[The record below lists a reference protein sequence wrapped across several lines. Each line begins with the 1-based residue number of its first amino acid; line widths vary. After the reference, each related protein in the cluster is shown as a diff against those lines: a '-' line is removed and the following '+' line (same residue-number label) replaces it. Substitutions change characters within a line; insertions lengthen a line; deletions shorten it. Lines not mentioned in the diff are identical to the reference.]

1 MDYKL
6 SWNLTWCGLHYRK
19 ETWQLWLNMQ
29 SELESKLLGFFFGFT
44 LSSVQGL
51 NGNPNTRQHFVA
63 GGGQCGWLWLV
74 VVVTRVMISVFLT
87 YCGIFFFFVFGLMKC
102 MRFRLSADIFGA
114 KVLWTFLATRL
125 AYIINN
131 CTRGAL
137 SRLMLPYLMAFG
149 DLNSAPGALTLFLGF
164 FFYPWVNEIWLQI
177 VAMNEKYS
185 HALCSPWEIYSKG
198 IQLRENFAWGV

>member
-1 MDYKL
+1 MLGIADGLQIKL
-6 SWNLTWCGLHYRK
+6 KLNLMWAA
-19 ETWQLWLNMQ
+19 
-29 SELESKLLGFFFGFT
+29 SSKRDLAALIKYAIRVGIEIVGIFFGFT

-114 KVLWTFLATRL
+114 KVL
-125 AYIINN
+125 
-131 CTRGAL
+131 
-137 SRLMLPYLMAFG
+137 
-149 DLNSAPGALTLFLGF
+149 
-164 FFYPWVNEIWLQI
+164 
-177 VAMNEKYS
+177 
-185 HALCSPWEIYSKG
+185 
-198 IQLRENFAWGV
+198 

>member
-1 MDYKL
+1 MLGIADGLQIKL
-6 SWNLTWCGLHYRK
+6 KLNLMWAA
-19 ETWQLWLNMQ
+19 
-29 SELESKLLGFFFGFT
+29 SSKRDLAALIKYAIRVGIEIVGIFFGFT

-63 GGGQCGWLWLV
+63 GGGQCGWLCLV

-149 DLNSAPGALTLFLGF
+149 DLNSAPGALTLFSGF
-164 FFYPWVNEIWLQI
+164 FFIHELTKSDY
-177 VAMNEKYS
+177 
-185 HALCSPWEIYSKG
+185 
-198 IQLRENFAWGV
+198 R